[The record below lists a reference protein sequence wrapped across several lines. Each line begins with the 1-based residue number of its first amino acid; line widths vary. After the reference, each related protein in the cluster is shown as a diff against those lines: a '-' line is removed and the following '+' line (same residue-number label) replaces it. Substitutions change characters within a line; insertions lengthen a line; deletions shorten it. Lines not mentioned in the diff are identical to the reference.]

1 MRCNHK
7 NLLRINFIAQSR
19 DQLEVKQELRLVAK
33 EKKQAPPSSDLQ
45 SKSKT
50 EAQFFLLVRRKGF
63 EPLTAPKLLLLA
75 VFFFEKKTCIISKI
89 SSPLKISRFSGNPTT
104 KGQGLIK

>member
-50 EAQFFLLVRRKGF
+50 EALFFLLVRRKGF
-63 EPLTAPKLLLLA
+63 EPLTFGSVDQRSLKQVFGALLA
-75 VFFFEKKTCIISKI
+75 CAEKTRLQQKKRSAFFVFS
-89 SSPLKISRFSGNPTT
+89 
-104 KGQGLIK
+104 